1 MKKDYLVVRGAREK
15 NLKNINVKIPKNQ
28 LVVFTGVSGSGKTSL
43 AFSTIYNEGKRRY
56 VESLSSYARQFL
68 GNSEKPDVDQ
78 IDGLSPAIAIDQKTV
93 GHNPRSIV
101 GTMTE
106 VYDYFRLLFARA
118 GTPYCVNGH
127 GPIET
132 MTIQQML
139 IKLNQDIV
147 PETLIKIFAPV
158 VVNKKGT
165 FQSLLAKLKKE
176 GFWFL
181 IVDGEDRTL
190 DEEIDLDKNRQHS
203 ISILVDQVS
212 LRLDQDSQTHL
223 YSSLETATKYGQNTV
238 VISYQVDQKNKELVF
253 SERFNCHKCGF
264 GLKEM
269 EPRLF
274 SFNTVDGAC
283 SSCKGIGTVMDVDF
297 DRLVPNPSLSI
308 NEGGIAFYR
317 PLIGTQHRDWLGL
330 VGLCKHF
337 GIDLN
342 TPVQE
347 LTKQQWD
354 LILNGSQG
362 VKIRYSCLG
371 KNGSQYNFNH
381 PITGLQVTIR
391 KRFLETS
398 SNSIHHKMCKKF
410 LADKNC
416 PVCLGKRLNKFA
428 LSVQVAGLNISQ
440 LNALTIDQGLKFIN
454 NLKLDPAKAKI
465 VRLVLAEIKNRLQ
478 FLVSVGLDYLSFERH
493 AQTLSGGEAQRI
505 RLATQIGSKLTGVL
519 YVLDEPSIGLHQY
532 DNAKLI
538 NTLKSM
544 RDLGNTILVVEH
556 DEETI
561 RSADWI
567 VDIGRLGGRYG
578 GELLVS
584 GNVKQVINEPRSIT
598 GSFLAGKEQILVP
611 KKRRSG
617 NQKFLEILGAAENNL
632 QKINFQLPL
641 NKLVCIT
648 GISGSGKS
656 TLVND
661 VLYKGIK
668 KRLDAFFNE
677 KAGKCEDI
685 KYVEHIDQIILISQ
699 DPIGKT
705 PRSNPATY
713 TSVFTDIRQL
723 FASTIEASRRG
734 YKVGRFSFNVYGG
747 RCERCQG
754 DGLIYH
760 SMLFLP
766 DVYVKCQ
773 ECQGKR
779 YNYETLQI
787 KYKGQSIAD
796 VLNME
801 VDKAYHFFAKIPKI
815 KRKLET
821 LINVGLGY
829 LKLGQP
835 SPELSGGE
843 SQRIKLATYLQKKP
857 TGKTIYILDE
867 PTTGLHTYDVQK
879 LINFLNHLVDGGETV
894 VLIEHNLDVIKSAD
908 HLIDLGPMG
917 GIKGGKIIAQGTPEQ
932 VAQVKKSYTGQFLQK
947 VLSPWKK

>member
-1 MKKDYLVVRGAREK
+1 MKKNSLIIRGAREK
-15 NLKNINVKIPKNQ
+15 NLKNINVEIPKNK

-106 VYDYFRLLFARA
+106 VYDYFRLLYARA
-118 GTPYCVNGH
+118 GTPFCVNGH

-139 IKLNQDIV
+139 IKLNSDV
-147 PETLIKIFAPV
+147 VSGTKIKIFAPV
-158 VVNKKGT
+158 VVHKKGS
-165 FQSLLAKLKKE
+165 FQALFVKLKKE
-176 GFWFL
+176 GFWSVV
-181 IVDGEDRTL
+181 VDEQTYTL
-190 DEEIDLDKNRQHS
+190 DDEIELDKNRQHS
-203 ISILVDQVS
+203 ISILVDQTV
-212 LRLDQDSQTHL
+212 LRLDQDSQSNI
-223 YSSLETATKYGQNTV
+223 YSSLETAVKYGQNTV
-238 VISYQVDQKNKELVF
+238 TVQYQTADDQEKELTF
-253 SERFNCHKCGF
+253 SERFNCHECGF

-283 SSCKGIGTVMDVDF
+283 SNCKGIGTVMDVDF
-297 DRLVPNPSLSI
+297 DRLVPNKSLSI

-317 PLIGTQHRDWLGL
+317 PLLGTQQHDWLGL
-330 VGLCKHF
+330 KALCKHF
-337 GIDLN
+337 GIDLDK
-342 TPVQE
+342 PVSQ
-347 LTKQQWD
+347 LTKPEWD

-362 VKIRYSCLG
+362 EKVRYSSFG
-371 KNGSQYNFNH
+371 KSGNKYNFHH
-381 PITGLQVTIR
+381 PITGLQTTLR
-391 KRFLETS
+391 KRFFETS
-398 SNSIHHKMCKKF
+398 TNSIHHKMCKKF
-410 LADKNC
+410 LSDKPC
-416 PVCLGKRLNKFA
+416 SVCLGKRLNKFA
-428 LSVQVAGLNISQ
+428 LSVQVGGLNISQ
-440 LNALTIDQGLKFIN
+440 LNALSIGKTLQFVNGLV
-454 NLKLDPAKAKI
+454 LDAAKAKI
-465 VRLVLAEIKNRLQ
+465 VRLVLIEIKNRLH
-478 FLVSVGLDYLSFERH
+478 FLVSIGLDYLTLERH

-532 DNAKLI
+532 DNIKLI

-561 RSADWI
+561 RSADWV
-567 VDIGRLGGRYG
+567 VDIGQLGGRYG
-578 GELLVS
+578 GELIVS
-584 GNVKQVINEPRSIT
+584 GTLEQLLAEPRSIT
-598 GSFLAGKEQILVP
+598 GRFLQKKKQILVP
-611 KKRRSG
+611 QQRRFG
-617 NQKFLEILGAAENNL
+617 NEKFLEIVGAVENNL
-632 QKINFQLPL
+632 KEITFKLPL

-648 GISGSGKS
+648 GVSGSGKS
-656 TLVND
+656 TLVTN
-661 VLYKGIK
+661 VIYKGVK
-668 KRLDAFFNE
+668 KKLDAFFAE
-677 KAGKCEDI
+677 KVGKCEDI
-685 KYVEHIDQIILISQ
+685 KNVEHVDQIILISQ

-713 TSVFTDIRQL
+713 TSVFTDIRHL
-723 FASTIEASRRG
+723 FASTMEASRRG
-734 YKVGRFSFNVYGG
+734 YKISRFSFNVYGG

-779 YNYETLQI
+779 YNRETLQI

-801 VDKAYHFFAKIPKI
+801 VDKAHHFFSKIPKI

-821 LINVGLGY
+821 LIDVGLGY

-857 TGKTIYILDE
+857 TGKTIYLLDE
-867 PTTGLHTYDVQK
+867 PTTGLHTYDVEK
-879 LINFLNHLVDGGETV
+879 LINFLNRLVDAGETV
-894 VLIEHNLDVIKSAD
+894 VLIEHNLDIIKSVD
-908 HLIDLGPMG
+908 YIIDLGPMG
-917 GIKGGKIIAQGTPEQ
+917 GDSGGEIVAKGTPEE
-932 VAQVKKSYTGQFLQK
+932 VARVKESYTGQFLK
-947 VLSPWKK
+947 KALSS

>member
-1 MKKDYLVVRGAREK
+1 MKKDYLLVRGAREK
-15 NLKNINVKIPKNQ
+15 NLKNINVDIPKNK

-106 VYDYFRLLFARA
+106 IYDYFRLLFARA
-118 GTPYCVNGH
+118 GTPFCVNGH
-127 GPIET
+127 GPIQT

-139 IKLNQDIV
+139 NRLNQEV
-147 PETLIKIFAPV
+147 SQETLMKIFAPV
-158 VVNKKGT
+158 VINKKGT
-165 FQSLLAKLKKE
+165 FQTLFAKLKKE
-176 GFWFL
+176 GFWF
-181 IVDGEDRTL
+181 ITVDNEEYTL
-190 DEEIDLDKNRQHS
+190 DQDIILDKNRQHS
-203 ISILVDQVS
+203 ISILVDQIV
-212 LRLDQDSQTHL
+212 LRLDQDTQTHI
-223 YSSLETATKYGQNTV
+223 YASLETATKYGQSTV
-238 VISYQVDQKNKELVF
+238 IIRCLVGKKTQTLIF
-253 SERFNCHKCGF
+253 SEKFNCHKCGF

-283 SSCKGIGTVMDVDF
+283 SNCKGIGTVMDVDF
-297 DRLVPNPSLSI
+297 DRLVPNQELSL

-337 GIDLN
+337 DIDLN
-342 TPVQE
+342 KPVSA
-347 LTKQQWD
+347 LTEREWD
-354 LILNGSQG
+354 LILNGSG
-362 VKIRYSCLG
+362 NVKIRYSSLS
-371 KNGSQYNFNH
+371 KNGNTYNFCH

-398 SNSIHHKMCKKF
+398 SRSIHHKMCKKF
-410 LADKNC
+410 LADKQC
-416 PVCLGKRLNKFA
+416 PICDGKRLNKFA
-428 LSVQVAGLNISQ
+428 LSVQVENLNISQ
-440 LNALTIDQGLKFIN
+440 LNALTIDQALVFIN
-454 NLKLDPAKAKI
+454 NLQLDSTRMKI
-465 VRLVLAEIKNRLQ
+465 VRLVLIEIKNRLQ
-478 FLVSVGLDYLSFERH
+478 FLVSIGLDYLALNRH

-519 YVLDEPSIGLHQY
+519 YVLDEPSIGLHQH
-532 DNAKLI
+532 DNNKLI
-538 NTLKSM
+538 ATLKSM
-544 RDLGNTILVVEH
+544 RDLGNSILVVEH

-584 GNVKQVINEPRSIT
+584 GKVPAVIAHPKSIT
-598 GSFLAGKEQILVP
+598 GRFLAKKDQIKVP
-611 KKRRSG
+611 IQRRPG
-617 NQKFLEILGAAENNL
+617 NHKFLEVIGATENNL
-632 QKINFQLPL
+632 KSLNFKLPL
-641 NKLVCIT
+641 NQLVCVT

-656 TLVND
+656 TLVSD

-668 KRLDAFFNE
+668 KRLDAFFND
-677 KAGKCEDI
+677 KVGKCQKI
-685 KYVEHIDQIILISQ
+685 NNVEHVDQIILISQ

-713 TSVFTDIRQL
+713 TSVFTDIREL
-723 FASTIEASRRG
+723 FASTMEASRRG

-857 TGKTIYILDE
+857 TGKTIYVLDE
-867 PTTGLHTYDVQK
+867 PTTGLHAYDVQK
-879 LINFLNHLVDGGETV
+879 LINFLNHLVDEGETV
-894 VLIEHNLDVIKSAD
+894 LLIEHNLDVIKSAD
-908 HLIDLGPMG
+908 YIIDLGPLG
-917 GIKGGKIIAQGTPEQ
+917 GDKGGQIVAMGTPEA
-932 VAQVKKSYTGQFLQK
+932 VAQVPTSYTGQFLKKILPKQK
-947 VLSPWKK
+947 

>member
-1 MKKDYLVVRGAREK
+1 MKKNVLVVRGAREK
-15 NLKNINVKIPKNQ
+15 NLKNINVEIPKNKF
-28 LVVFTGVSGSGKTSL
+28 VVFTGVSGSGKTSL

-106 VYDYFRLLFARA
+106 IYDYFRLLFARA
-118 GTPYCVNGH
+118 GTPFCVNGH

-139 IKLNQDIV
+139 TRLNQDV
-147 PETLIKIFAPV
+147 APETPIKIFAPI

-165 FQSLLAKLKKE
+165 FQTLFAKLKKE
-176 GFWFL
+176 GFWFV
-181 IVDGEDRTL
+181 IVDGVDYTL
-190 DEEIDLDKNRQHS
+190 DAEIVLDKNRQHS
-203 ISILVDQVS
+203 ISILVDQTP
-212 LRLDQDSQTHL
+212 LRLDQDSQTHI
-223 YSSLETATKYGQNTV
+223 YSSLETAVRYGQNTV
-238 VISYQVDQKNKELVF
+238 AIRYQVDKKEHELVF
-253 SERFNCHKCGF
+253 SEKFNCHKCGF
-264 GLKEM
+264 GLKEL

-283 SSCKGIGTVMDVDF
+283 ASCKGIGTVMDVDF
-297 DRLVPNPSLSI
+297 DRLVPNKALSI

-317 PLIGTQHRDWLGL
+317 PFIGTQSRDWLGAIA
-330 VGLCKHF
+330 LCKHF
-337 GIDLN
+337 KIDLN
-342 TPVQE
+342 KPVAD
-347 LTKQQWD
+347 LTDAEWNV
-354 LILNGSQG
+354 ILEGSRG
-362 VKIRYSCLG
+362 VKIRYTSLG
-371 KNGSQYNFNH
+371 KNGNLYNFNH
-381 PITGLQVTIR
+381 PITGLQTTIR

-410 LADKNC
+410 LSDKNC

-428 LSVQVAGLNISQ
+428 LSVRIDQLNISQ
-440 LNALTIDQGLKFIN
+440 LNALTIDQALAFIH
-454 NLKLDPAKAKI
+454 NLKLDAAKAKI
-465 VRLVLAEIKNRLQ
+465 VHLVLIEIKNRLQ
-478 FLVSVGLDYLSFERH
+478 FLVSVGLDYLSLERH

-519 YVLDEPSIGLHQY
+519 YVLDEPSIGLHQH

-538 NTLKSM
+538 QTLKSM
-544 RDLGNTILVVEH
+544 RDLGNTVLVVEH

-561 RSADWI
+561 RSADWV
-567 VDIGRLGGRYG
+567 VDIGKFGGRYG

-584 GNVKQVINEPRSIT
+584 GPVEAVKNETKSVT
-598 GSFLAGKEQILVP
+598 GSYLAKKNGIIVP
-611 KKRRSG
+611 KQRRPG
-617 NQKFLEILGAAENNL
+617 NEKFLEVVEATENNL
-632 QKINFQLPL
+632 KQITFKLPL
-641 NKLVCIT
+641 NKLICIT
-648 GISGSGKS
+648 GVSGSGKS

-661 VLYKGIK
+661 VLYRGVK
-668 KRLDAFFNE
+668 KRLDAFFAE
-677 KAGKCEDI
+677 KTGKCKDI
-685 KYVEHIDQIILISQ
+685 KNVENIDQIILISQ

-713 TSVFTDIRQL
+713 TSVFTDIRDL
-723 FASTIEASRRG
+723 FANTIEASRRG

-779 YNYETLQI
+779 YNHETLQI

-801 VDKAYHFFAKIPKI
+801 VDKAYEFFAKIPKI

-857 TGKTIYILDE
+857 TGKTIYVLDE

-879 LINFLNHLVDGGETV
+879 LINFLNRLVDGGETV
-894 VLIEHNLDVIKSAD
+894 ILIEHNLDVIKSAD
-908 HLIDLGPMG
+908 HIIDLGPMG
-917 GIKGGKIIAQGTPEQ
+917 GNKGGQIIASGTPEE
-932 VAQVKKSYTGQFLQK
+932 VAKVSHSYTGQFLHK
-947 VLSPWKK
+947 ILTA